1 MPMKHLYNW
10 LLLSLLI
17 ISVIIAL
24 MVGSTDLPAFSNSEA
39 WHLIITYRLPR
50 IIVSIIGGA
59 IIGASGLLLQLVLRN
74 RFVDASILGMMNGSQ
89 FFTTGLLVLVPSVLA
104 NNVIFGALA
113 GIIIMIGWRLVMP
126 TNRGNLQ
133 LILIGIA
140 TAMTFQAGT
149 SIASEGFGL
158 PLSTLSTVTWLQVI
172 QLTISVLVGSIL
184 LLLVWHH
191 LKYFALSSQQVRLL
205 GINESRTMW
214 FVLIAIGIWIG
225 ALTSLIGVVFFLG
238 AILPQIAR
246 LMAPKAKTQQLI
258 VSTALWGS
266 LLLLNADTIART
278 VLAPKE
284 LSTSAVLLAISGP
297 LFVLMLIRGGR
308 HAKI

>member
-1 MPMKHLYNW
+1 MKHLYNW

-158 PLSTLSTVTWLQVI
+158 PLPTLSTVTWLQVI

-297 LFVLMLIRGGR
+297 LFVLMLIRGSR
-308 HAKI
+308 NA

>member
-1 MPMKHLYNW
+1 MKHLYNW

-225 ALTSLIGVVFFLG
+225 AQTSLIGVVFFLG
-238 AILPQIAR
+238 AILPQNAR

-308 HAKI
+308 HA

>member
-1 MPMKHLYNW
+1 MKHLYNW

-258 VSTALWGS
+258 VLTALWGS

-308 HAKI
+308 HA

>member
-308 HAKI
+308 HA

>member
-1 MPMKHLYNW
+1 M
-10 LLLSLLI
+10 
-17 ISVIIAL
+17 
-24 MVGSTDLPAFSNSEA
+24 
-39 WHLIITYRLPR
+39 
-50 IIVSIIGGA
+50 SIIGGA

-308 HAKI
+308 HA

>member
-1 MPMKHLYNW
+1 MKHLYNW

-24 MVGSTDLPAFSNSEA
+24 MVGSTNLPAFSNSEA

-158 PLSTLSTVTWLQVI
+158 PLPTLSTVTWLQVI
-172 QLTISVLVGSIL
+172 QLTISGLIGSIL

-246 LMAPKAKTQQLI
+246 LMAPKSKTQQLI

-308 HAKI
+308 HA

>member
-1 MPMKHLYNW
+1 MKHLYNW

-24 MVGSTDLPAFSNSEA
+24 MAGSTDLPAFSNSEA

-308 HAKI
+308 HA

>member
-1 MPMKHLYNW
+1 MKHLYNW

-39 WHLIITYRLPR
+39 CHLIITYRLPR

-104 NNVIFGALA
+104 NNIIFGALA

-308 HAKI
+308 HA

>member
-1 MPMKHLYNW
+1 MKHLYNW

-297 LFVLMLIRGGR
+297 LFVLMLIRGCR
-308 HAKI
+308 HA

>member
-1 MPMKHLYNW
+1 MKHLYNW

-24 MVGSTDLPAFSNSEA
+24 MVGSTDLPAFSNSEV

-149 SIASEGFGL
+149 STASEGFGL
-158 PLSTLSTVTWLQVI
+158 PLPTLSTVTWLQVI

-297 LFVLMLIRGGR
+297 LFVLMLIRGSR
-308 HAKI
+308 HA

>member
-1 MPMKHLYNW
+1 MKHLYNW

-17 ISVIIAL
+17 ISVILAL

-158 PLSTLSTVTWLQVI
+158 PLSTLSL
-172 QLTISVLVGSIL
+172 
-184 LLLVWHH
+184 
-191 LKYFALSSQQVRLL
+191 
-205 GINESRTMW
+205 
-214 FVLIAIGIWIG
+214 
-225 ALTSLIGVVFFLG
+225 SLIH
-238 AILPQIAR
+238 I
-246 LMAPKAKTQQLI
+246 
-258 VSTALWGS
+258 
-266 LLLLNADTIART
+266 
-278 VLAPKE
+278 
-284 LSTSAVLLAISGP
+284 
-297 LFVLMLIRGGR
+297 
-308 HAKI
+308 

>member
-1 MPMKHLYNW
+1 MKHLYNW

-149 SIASEGFGL
+149 SIASEDFGL

-308 HAKI
+308 HA

>member
-1 MPMKHLYNW
+1 MKHLYNW
-10 LLLSLLI
+10 VLVGLLI
-17 ISVIIAL
+17 ISIVIAL
-24 MVGSTDLPAFSNSEA
+24 MVGSTGLPVFSNNDA
-39 WHLIITYRLPR
+39 WHLILAYRLPR
-50 IIVSIIGGA
+50 IIVIIIGGA
-59 IIGASGLLLQLVLRN
+59 IIGTSGLLPQLVLRN
-74 RFVDASILGMMNGSQ
+74 RFVDVSILGMMNGSQ
-89 FFTTGLLVLVPSVLA
+89 FFTTSALVLIPSVLA
-104 NNVIFGALA
+104 NNVIVGALT

-149 SIASEGFGL
+149 NIASEGFGL
-158 PLSTLSTVTWLQVI
+158 PLPTLSTVTWLQVV
-172 QLTISVLVGSIL
+172 QLAISGLVGSIL

-191 LKYFALSSQQVRLL
+191 LKYFALSSLQVRLL

-214 FVLIAIGIWIG
+214 YVLIAIGIWIG

-246 LMAPKAKTQQLI
+246 LMSPKAKSQQLI
-258 VSTALWGS
+258 GSTALWGS

-278 VLAPKE
+278 ILAPKE

-308 HAKI
+308 HAYI

>member
-1 MPMKHLYNW
+1 MKHLYNW

-297 LFVLMLIRGGR
+297 LFVLMLIRGSR
-308 HAKI
+308 HA

>member
-1 MPMKHLYNW
+1 MKHLYNW

-238 AILPQIAR
+238 AILPQITR

-258 VSTALWGS
+258 VSPALWGS

-308 HAKI
+308 HA

>member
-1 MPMKHLYNW
+1 MKHLYNW

-284 LSTSAVLLAISGP
+284 LSTSAALLAISGP

-308 HAKI
+308 HA

>member
-1 MPMKHLYNW
+1 MKHLYNW

-39 WHLIITYRLPR
+39 WHLIMTYRLPR

-113 GIIIMIGWRLVMP
+113 GIIIMIGCRLVMP

-158 PLSTLSTVTWLQVI
+158 PLPTLSTVTWLQVI

-308 HAKI
+308 HA

>member
-1 MPMKHLYNW
+1 MKHLYNW

-24 MVGSTDLPAFSNSEA
+24 IVGSTDLPAFSNSEA

-308 HAKI
+308 HA

>member
-1 MPMKHLYNW
+1 MKHLYNW

-297 LFVLMLIRGGR
+297 LFVLMLIRGSR
-308 HAKI
+308 NA

>member
-1 MPMKHLYNW
+1 MKHLYNW

-266 LLLLNADTIART
+266 LLLLNAC
-278 VLAPKE
+278 L
-284 LSTSAVLLAISGP
+284 LYTSPSP
-297 LFVLMLIRGGR
+297 RD
-308 HAKI
+308 

>member
-1 MPMKHLYNW
+1 MKHLYNW

-59 IIGASGLLLQLVLRN
+59 IIGASGLLIQLVLRN

-308 HAKI
+308 HA

>member
-1 MPMKHLYNW
+1 MKHLYNW

-104 NNVIFGALA
+104 NNIIFGALA

-308 HAKI
+308 HA

>member
-1 MPMKHLYNW
+1 MKHLYNW

-104 NNVIFGALA
+104 NNVISGALA

-308 HAKI
+308 HA

>member
-1 MPMKHLYNW
+1 MKHLYNW

-297 LFVLMLIRGGR
+297 LFVLILIRGGR
-308 HAKI
+308 HA

>member
-1 MPMKHLYNW
+1 MKHLYNW

-225 ALTSLIGVVFFLG
+225 ALTSLIGIVFFLG

-308 HAKI
+308 HA

>member
-1 MPMKHLYNW
+1 MKHLYNW

-225 ALTSLIGVVFFLG
+225 ALTNLIGVVFFLG

-308 HAKI
+308 HA

>member
-1 MPMKHLYNW
+1 MKHLYNW

-59 IIGASGLLLQLVLRN
+59 IIGASGFLLQLVLRN

-308 HAKI
+308 HA

>member
-1 MPMKHLYNW
+1 MKHLYNW

-24 MVGSTDLPAFSNSEA
+24 MVGSTDLPAFSNSEV

-158 PLSTLSTVTWLQVI
+158 PLPTLSTVTWLQVI

-258 VSTALWGS
+258 VSTA
-266 LLLLNADTIART
+266 
-278 VLAPKE
+278 
-284 LSTSAVLLAISGP
+284 
-297 LFVLMLIRGGR
+297 
-308 HAKI
+308 

>member
-1 MPMKHLYNW
+1 MKHLYNW

-297 LFVLMLIRGGR
+297 LFVLMLIRSGR
-308 HAKI
+308 HA

>member
-158 PLSTLSTVTWLQVI
+158 PLPTLSTVTWLQVI

-297 LFVLMLIRGGR
+297 LFVLMLIRGSR
-308 HAKI
+308 NA

>member
-1 MPMKHLYNW
+1 MKHLYNW

-191 LKYFALSSQQVRLL
+191 LKYFALSSQQVRVL

-308 HAKI
+308 HA

>member
-1 MPMKHLYNW
+1 MKHLYNW

-59 IIGASGLLLQLVLRN
+59 TIGASGLLLQLVLRN

-308 HAKI
+308 HA

>member
-1 MPMKHLYNW
+1 MKHLYNW

-158 PLSTLSTVTWLQVI
+158 PLPTLSTVTWLQVI

-308 HAKI
+308 HA

>member
-1 MPMKHLYNW
+1 MKHLYNW

-24 MVGSTDLPAFSNSEA
+24 MVGSTVLPAFSNSEA

-308 HAKI
+308 HA

>member
-1 MPMKHLYNW
+1 MKHLYNW

-284 LSTSAVLLAISGP
+284 LSTSAVLLAISGL

-308 HAKI
+308 HA

>member
-1 MPMKHLYNW
+1 MKHLYNW

-158 PLSTLSTVTWLQVI
+158 PLPTLSTVTWLQVI

-297 LFVLMLIRGGR
+297 LFVLMLIRGGC
-308 HAKI
+308 HA

>member
-1 MPMKHLYNW
+1 MKHLYNW

-284 LSTSAVLLAISGP
+284 LSISAVLLAISGP

-308 HAKI
+308 HA

>member
-1 MPMKHLYNW
+1 MKHLYNW

-39 WHLIITYRLPR
+39 CHLIITYRLPR

-104 NNVIFGALA
+104 NNIIFGALA
-113 GIIIMIGWRLVMP
+113 SIIIMIGWRLVMP

-308 HAKI
+308 HA